1 VGRYT
6 EEEKLVLIA
15 GMSGGR
21 DSVRSRLP
29 GAVERLGDRGLV
41 EMSRQERADGT
52 IDSIPLGLSDLGI
65 IEARRIQ
72 EQR

>member
-1 VGRYT
+1 VGGYT
-6 EEEKLVLIA
+6 EAEKMVLIA

-21 DSVRSRLP
+21 DSVWSRLP
-29 GAVERLGDRGLV
+29 GAVEKLGDRGRV
-41 EMSRQERADGT
+41 EMSRQKRADGT

-72 EQR
+72 EER